1 MWRDVDAR
9 IKRAVGMIRQAFR
22 GVIGRVDSEP
32 AVQLVQAEGLAGE
45 ALQDNEL
52 MQHYGLTSNP
62 PPGTMAVIVPVGGKT
77 SHGII
82 IATEHGQYRLKG
94 LKSGEVALYTD
105 EGDAVHLQRG
115 RVIEVNT
122 RVFRVNA
129 SEMVDLNTP
138 KVRAAKEVLAEG
150 KMTGQGGLEV
160 SGGDGA
166 RVDGTL
172 RATDDLVAGEISV
185 RGHRHPETGSVTD
198 QPIPQ

>member
-9 IKRAVGMIRQAFR
+9 IKRAVGTIRQAFR
-22 GVIGRVDSEP
+22 GVIGRVNSSP

-129 SEMVDLNTP
+129 TEMVDLNTP
-138 KVRAAKEVLAEG
+138 KVRAAQEVLAEG

-166 RVDGTL
+166 KVNGTL

-185 RGHRHPETGSVTD
+185 RGHRHPENGGITD
-198 QPIPQ
+198 PPVNG

>member
-9 IKRAVGMIRQAFR
+9 IKRAVGAIRQTFR
-22 GVIGRVDSEP
+22 GVIGRVNSSP

-105 EGDAVHLQRG
+105 EGDAVHLRRG
-115 RVIEVNT
+115 RVVEVT
-122 RVFRVNA
+122 TDIFRVNA
-129 SEMVDLNTP
+129 STMVDFNTP

-150 KMTGQGGLEV
+150 KMTGKGGLEV
-160 SGGDGA
+160 SGGDGTKVNGSLHA
-166 RVDGTL
+166 TVDVT
-172 RATDDLVAGEISV
+172 ASNVSLVN
-185 RGHRHPETGSVTD
+185 HRHVENGTTTD
-198 QPIPQ
+198 PPRP